1 MMSENAF
8 NHRLDD
14 LMVAIEDAIED
25 SGLDI
30 DYETT
35 AGILTLTFES
45 DSKIILSRQGV
56 MRQLWVAAK
65 SGGFHFDFK
74 EEKEEWICDSNGETL
89 IQLLNRCA
97 SEQAEEAISLVF

>member
-30 DYETT
+30 DYETS
-35 AGILTLTFES
+35 AGILTLTFEN

-56 MRQLWVAAK
+56 MRQLWLAAK
-65 SGGFHFDFK
+65 SGGFHFDFN
-74 EEKEEWICDSNGETL
+74 EEQEAWICDSNGESLT
-89 IQLLNRCA
+89 QLLNHCA
-97 SEQAEEAISLVF
+97 SEQAEKAVSLVF